1 MASRLVT
8 VTFLQMFQPPPQPDI
23 DLPPPLLALRSHQC
37 SPAFYRFLYSAVG
50 EGWYWVDRNAW
61 SDQEITRQLHRP
73 EVQLW
78 VLYHDGTPAG
88 YSELQRQGDEVNVC
102 YFGLMRDYLGK
113 GLGRLWLGWTLH
125 QAWRESPSRV
135 WLNTCDLDHPAALP
149 LYQKLGLQAYNQVQE
164 WREL

>member
-23 DLPPPLLALRSHQC
+23 DLPQPLLAMRSHQC
-37 SPAFYRFLYSAVG
+37 TPAFYRFLYSTVG
-50 EGWYWVDRNAW
+50 EGWKWLDRRAW
-61 SDQEITRQLHRP
+61 SDQELVRQLHRP
-73 EVQLW
+73 ELQLW
-78 VLYHDGTPAG
+78 VLYHQGTPAG
-88 YSELQRQGDEVNVC
+88 YSELLHHGDEVNVC
-102 YFGLMRDYLGK
+102 YFGLMGDYLGK

-125 QAWRESPSRV
+125 QAWKSRPNRV

-149 LYQKLGLQAYNQVQE
+149 LYQKLGLQPYDQVQE